1 MYNVHARKEKEW
13 NSLHALLQSPIIR
26 TAAEYLVNFKNQPV
40 ARSNFKE
47 PHHLFFV
54 LPDDKIDTEKTQV
67 PVVA

>member
-13 NSLHALLQSPIIR
+13 NSLHALLQFSK
-26 TAAEYLVNFKNQPV
+26 YKNRLKTGQWLGQI
-40 ARSNFKE
+40 KE